1 MSVNKF
7 INLCKKQIVEYY
19 ALNNVYIGTDN
30 VVVVWQCKTLQNIK
44 ATLIGLHKDNLYF
57 ECTYNGDKN
66 ELYVDVYDKID
77 KIVLREV
84 F

>member
-1 MSVNKF
+1 MNVNKF
-7 INLCKKQIVEYY
+7 IDLCKKQIVEYY
-19 ALNNVYIGTDN
+19 ALYNVDIDKDN

>member
-1 MSVNKF
+1 MIVNKF
-7 INLCKKQIVEYY
+7 IELCKKQIVEYY
-19 ALNNVYIGTDN
+19 ALNNVDIDKDN

-44 ATLIGLHKDNLYF
+44 ATLIALHNDNLYF
-57 ECTYNGDKN
+57 ECTYNGDKK
-66 ELYVDVYDKID
+66 ELYIDVYDKID